1 MEKKSNVV
9 SKRLRKQLDEL
20 ERSKRYDEAAQ
31 LLEPIARRGN
41 ADAQY
46 EMGEL
51 LYHKMVHEAEAV
63 VRNYSN
69 FEKAIFWLD
78 LSRKPELCKADFSDF
93 NKMINWYEK
102 AAKQKHIKAMVELA
116 EWYTPIRCGSSAKH
130 VIKQSSF
137 FTLKCN
143 FNHALSLYIE
153 ALEIGGDDSFF
164 DVCVIENLLHSP
176 HVPQK
181 VKDKV
186 VDILQARVKK
196 GCCHAADHLF
206 RIWESK
212 YRSPQRKPYYDIQID
227 EHELLHTDWFRLLL
241 DHEAECE
248 KKNEYSAG
256 DALRLLSDLAKNGNQ
271 EALDMLTGIGM
282 KTGGSSACWAG
293 DVYYERKEY
302 KKALECYLAGEYVY
316 KLGGMYERGEGTTPD
331 MEKAFYYYK
340 QANDNYNIGRM
351 YEQGLGTKK
360 DLRKAFE
367 CYHKIVDR
375 KIYEHDSEEAK
386 NEILSARCSFRRL
399 KKILFEQK
407 DEIRMTVAAKEQKS
421 ICGFSFTSYGDCQ
434 FTIDWGDGQVEEIS
448 NEKGEELHAEHT
460 YAREGEWNIC
470 LRSDETHT
478 ITSFHYTCE
487 TCTLKAL
494 NVTQCPILIDLYCV
508 NQALKRLDVSL
519 NPRLKRLVC
528 RGNKLCTLN
537 IRKNNRLTQLD
548 CSDNPLRHL
557 DWHPRYSALVKVCMK
572 NTQYPNQKIASL
584 NSLLKSNKGEECE
597 PITESSFEP
606 VFLPLS
612 YYMRCM
618 DWSGVKTKMKEGGY
632 PIIKCHSL
640 AQYKSAFDDMRSRKD
655 FCYTGI
661 DRIVCEGGYTY
672 YWLYSSREKKYVHQD
687 LEDVVMNLMPWSE
700 TLDMPVEIREKE
712 GWMMFPQ
719 VTWADVF
726 CDCFS
731 EMTYSH
737 WQETEEIVREEREF
751 WERLRQRQEKYE

>member
-69 FEKAIFWLD
+69 FEKAIFWSD

-93 NKMINWYEK
+93 SKMIDWYEK
-102 AAKQKHIKAMVELA
+102 AAKQKHIEAMVELA
-116 EWYTPIRCGSSAKH
+116 EWYTPIVSRSSVKH

-137 FTLKCN
+137 FTLKCD

-153 ALEIGGDDSFF
+153 ALESGGDDSFF
-164 DVCVIENLLHSP
+164 DVCVIGNILHSP

-186 VDILQARVKK
+186 VKILYVRAKK
-196 GCCHAADHLF
+196 GCYRSADHLL

-212 YRSPQRKPYYDIQID
+212 YRSPQRKPYYDLQID

-421 ICGFSFTSYGDCQ
+421 ICGFSFISYGDCQ
-434 FTIDWGDGQVEEIS
+434 FTIDWGDGQVEEIN
-448 NEKGEELHAEHT
+448 NEKGEEIHAEHT
-460 YAREGEWNIC
+460 YVKKGEWHIC
-470 LRSDETHT
+470 LKSDETHT
-478 ITSFHYTCE
+478 LTSFHYTCE
-487 TCTLKAL
+487 ACTLKAL
-494 NVTQCPILIDLYCV
+494 DVTQCPILIDLYCV
-508 NQALKRLDVSL
+508 NQGLKRLNVSK
-519 NPRLKRLVC
+519 NPRLGRLVC
-528 RGNKLCTLN
+528 RGNKLKILN

-548 CSDNPLRHL
+548 CSDNPLNYL
-557 DWHPRYSALVKVCMK
+557 NWHPRYSALLQVCTR
-572 NTQYPNQKIASL
+572 NTTLFPDQYGFL
-584 NSLLKSNKGEECE
+584 DYLLKRNDGREVDAISKD
-597 PITESSFEP
+597 SFEK
-606 VFLPLS
+606 LHLNLA
-612 YYMRCM
+612 YYMRCSNWK
-618 DWSGVKTKMKEGGY
+618 DIKEEVKNGVTSGKMHTWEKYHQAFAKICSMQVDKTNTNGKWK
-632 PIIKCHSL
+632 
-640 AQYKSAFDDMRSRKD
+640 
-655 FCYTGI
+655 
-661 DRIVCEGGYTY
+661 IVSDGWVHGEYNLGNGD
-672 YWLYSSREKKYVHQD
+672 YSPQD
-687 LEDVVMNLMPWSE
+687 VEDVHMSWSE
-700 TLDMPVEIREKE
+700 WLATPVEAIEKE
-712 GWMMFPQ
+712 GWMMLPLTKPSEIAGQ
-719 VTWADVF
+719 
-726 CDCFS
+726 CFLG
-731 EMTYSH
+731 MTY
-737 WQETEEIVREEREF
+737 E
-751 WERLRQRQEKYE
+751 

>member
-69 FEKAIFWLD
+69 FEKAIFWSD

-93 NKMINWYEK
+93 SKMIDWYEK

-116 EWYTPIRCGSSAKH
+116 EWYTPIVSCSSAKH

-137 FTLKCN
+137 FTLKCD

-153 ALEIGGDDSFF
+153 ALEIGGDDSFL
-164 DVCVIENLLHSP
+164 DVFCVVDNLLHSS
-176 HVPQK
+176 HVPK
-181 VKDKV
+181 GVKDKV
-186 VDILQARVKK
+186 VEILYARTKK
-196 GCCHAADHLF
+196 GCYRSADRLLC
-206 RIWESK
+206 IWESK
-212 YRSPQRKPYYDIQID
+212 YRSPQRKPYYDMQID

-256 DALRLLSDLAKNGNQ
+256 NALRLLSDLAKNGNQ

-282 KTGGSSACWAG
+282 KMGSSSACWAG

-331 MEKAFYYYK
+331 IEKAFYYYK

-375 KIYEHDSEEAK
+375 KIYEHDSEEEK
-386 NEILSARCSFRRL
+386 NEILSARSSFRRL

-407 DEIRMTVAAKEQKS
+407 DEIRMTVAAKGQKS
-421 ICGFSFTSYGDCQ
+421 VCGFLFTSYGDCQ
-434 FTIDWGDGQVEEIS
+434 FTIDWGDGQVEEIN
-448 NEKGEELHAEHT
+448 NEKGEEIQAEHT
-460 YAREGEWNIC
+460 YAKPGKWNIS
-470 LRSDETHT
+470 LRSNETHT

-487 TCTLKAL
+487 TCILKAL
-494 NVTQCPILIDLYCV
+494 DVTQCPILIDLYCV
-508 NQALKRLDVSL
+508 NQALKRLDVSP
-519 NPRLKRLVC
+519 NPRLERLVC
-528 RGNKLCTLN
+528 RGNKLQTLN
-537 IRKNNRLTQLD
+537 LRKNNRLTQLD
-548 CSDNPLRHL
+548 CSNNPLRHL
-557 DWHPRYSALVKVCMK
+557 DWHPRYSALSKVCMK
-572 NTQYPNQKIASL
+572 NTQNPGQTASL
-584 NSLLKSNKGEECE
+584 SILLKSNKGEECE
-597 PITESSFEP
+597 PVTESSFGS

-618 DWSGVKTKMKEGGY
+618 DWSGVKAKMKEGGY
-632 PIIKCHSL
+632 PIIKCHSW
-640 AQYKSAFDDMRSRKD
+640 AKYKSAFDDMRSRKD

-672 YWLYSSREKKYVHQD
+672 YWLYSRREKQYIHQD
-687 LEDVVMNLMPWSE
+687 LEDVLMNSTPWSE

-712 GWMMFPQ
+712 GWMMLPQ

-737 WQETEEIVREEREF
+737 WQETEDIVREEQEF

>member
-1 MEKKSNVV
+1 
-9 SKRLRKQLDEL
+9 
-20 ERSKRYDEAAQ
+20 
-31 LLEPIARRGN
+31 
-41 ADAQY
+41 
-46 EMGEL
+46 
-51 LYHKMVHEAEAV
+51 
-63 VRNYSN
+63 
-69 FEKAIFWLD
+69 
-78 LSRKPELCKADFSDF
+78 
-93 NKMINWYEK
+93 
-102 AAKQKHIKAMVELA
+102 MVELA
-116 EWYTPIRCGSSAKH
+116 EWYTPIVSRSSVKH

-137 FTLKCN
+137 FTLKCD

-153 ALEIGGDDSFF
+153 ALESGGDDSFF
-164 DVCVIENLLHSP
+164 DVCVIGNLLHSP

-186 VDILQARVKK
+186 VEILYARTKK
-196 GCCHAADHLF
+196 GCYRSADRLLC
-206 RIWESK
+206 IWESK
-212 YRSPQRKPYYDIQID
+212 YRSPQRKPYYDMQID

-256 DALRLLSDLAKNGNQ
+256 NALRLLSDLAKNGNQ

-282 KTGGSSACWAG
+282 KMGGSSACWAG

-360 DLRKAFE
+360 DLRKAFD

-375 KIYEHDSEEAK
+375 KIYEHDSEEEK
-386 NEILSARCSFRRL
+386 NKILSARSSFRRL

-407 DEIRMTVAAKEQKS
+407 DEIRMTVAAQGQKS
-421 ICGFSFTSYGDCQ
+421 VCGFLFTSYGDCQ
-434 FTIDWGDGQVEEIS
+434 FTIDWGDGQVEAINS
-448 NEKGEELHAEHT
+448 EKGEEIQAEHT
-460 YAREGEWNIC
+460 YAKPGKWNIS
-470 LRSDETHT
+470 LRSNETHT

-487 TCTLKAL
+487 TCILKAL
-494 NVTQCPILIDLYCV
+494 DVTQCPILIDLYCV
-508 NQALKRLDVSL
+508 NQGLKRLNVSK
-519 NPRLKRLVC
+519 NPRLERLVC
-528 RGNKLCTLN
+528 RDNKLETLN

-548 CSDNPLRHL
+548 CSDNPLNYL
-557 DWHPRYSALVKVCMK
+557 NWHPRYSALLQVCIQ
-572 NTQYPNQKIASL
+572 NTTLFPDQYGFL
-584 NSLLKSNKGEECE
+584 DYLLKRNKGQKCE
-597 PITESSFEP
+597 PIAESSFGS

-618 DWSGVKTKMKEGGY
+618 DWSGVKAKMKEGGY
-632 PIIKCHSL
+632 PIIKCHSW
-640 AQYKSAFDDMRSRKD
+640 AKYKSAFDDMRSRKD

-672 YWLYSSREKKYVHQD
+672 YWLYSRREKQYIHQD
-687 LEDVVMNLMPWSE
+687 LEDVLMNSTPWSE

-712 GWMMFPQ
+712 GWMMLPQ

-737 WQETEEIVREEREF
+737 WQETEDIVREEQEF